1 MTAGEALRDAVTRLG
16 QAGVDSP
23 QADADWLMA
32 DLLSCSRSELP
43 LFTDTA
49 LSADQQT
56 RLATRVERRVRRE
69 PLHHILGTAHFF
81 GYEFQV
87 TDEVLIPRPETERL
101 VELAVA
107 FLKSLPHP
115 SVHDL
120 GTGSGCVAISLA
132 KRCPKANVIASDLSE
147 AALGLAKRNADELGA
162 LGQVAFRQADGLDAL
177 AKGEQIDLILSNP
190 PYIPSD
196 EIETLQPEVRD
207 HDPRL
212 ALDGGP
218 DGLRFYRML
227 VEEGRSRLN
236 RGGRLMAEFGD
247 GQEQS
252 VAKLFREANWLD
264 VEIADDLSG
273 RPRIV
278 IASAGQ

>member
-1 MTAGEALRDAVTRLG
+1 MTTGEALRDAVARLG
-16 QAGVDSP
+16 QAGVASP

-32 DLLSCSRSELP
+32 DLLTCSRSELP

-87 TDEVLIPRPETERL
+87 TGDVLIPRPETERL

-120 GTGSGCVAISLA
+120 GT
-132 KRCPKANVIASDLSE
+132 
-147 AALGLAKRNADELGA
+147 
-162 LGQVAFRQADGLDAL
+162 
-177 AKGEQIDLILSNP
+177 
-190 PYIPSD
+190 
-196 EIETLQPEVRD
+196 
-207 HDPRL
+207 
-212 ALDGGP
+212 
-218 DGLRFYRML
+218 
-227 VEEGRSRLN
+227 
-236 RGGRLMAEFGD
+236 
-247 GQEQS
+247 
-252 VAKLFREANWLD
+252 
-264 VEIADDLSG
+264 
-273 RPRIV
+273 
-278 IASAGQ
+278 

>member
-1 MTAGEALRDAVTRLG
+1 MVWRKAARK
-16 QAGVDSP
+16 P
-23 QADADWLMA
+23 
-32 DLLSCSRSELP
+32 SR
-43 LFTDTA
+43 FT
-49 LSADQQT
+49 
-56 RLATRVERRVRRE
+56 
-69 PLHHILGTAHFF
+69 ILVAAPSTFPF
-81 GYEFQV
+81 W
-87 TDEVLIPRPETERL
+87 T
-101 VELAVA
+101 LAVA

-147 AALGLAKRNADELGA
+147 AALGLAKRNAEKLGA

-190 PYIPSD
+190 PYVPSD
-196 EIETLQPEVRD
+196 EIETLRPEVRD

-227 VEEGRSRLN
+227 AAEGRSRLN

-273 RPRIV
+273 RPRSV
-278 IASAGQ
+278 SASAGQ

>member
-1 MTAGEALRDAVTRLG
+1 MTAGEALRDAEARLG

-23 QADADWLMA
+23 QADAEWLMA

-49 LSADQQT
+49 LSVDQQT
-56 RLATRVERRVRRE
+56 RLANQVERRFRRE

-87 TDEVLIPRPETERL
+87 TGDVLIPRPETERL

-107 FLKSLPHP
+107 FLESLPHP

-120 GTGSGCVAISLA
+120 GTGSGCIAVALA

-147 AALGLAKRNADELGA
+147 AALRLAKRNAVSLEA
-162 LGQVAFRQADGLDAL
+162 LGQVAFRHADGLDAL
-177 AKGEQIDLILSNP
+177 AKGEQVDLILSNP
-190 PYIPSD
+190 PYIPSG
-196 EIETLQPEVRD
+196 EIDALQPEVRD
-207 HDPRL
+207 HDPCL

-227 VEEGRSRLN
+227 AAEGRSRLN

>member
-1 MTAGEALRDAVTRLG
+1 MTAGEALRDAEARLG

-23 QADADWLMA
+23 QADAEWLMA

-49 LSADQQT
+49 LSVDQQT
-56 RLATRVERRVRRE
+56 RLANQVERRFRRE

-87 TDEVLIPRPETERL
+87 TGDVLIPRPETERP

-107 FLKSLPHP
+107 FLESLPHP

-120 GTGSGCVAISLA
+120 GTGSGCIAVALA

-147 AALGLAKRNADELGA
+147 AALRLAKRNAESLEA
-162 LGQVAFRQADGLDAL
+162 LGQVAFRHADGLDAL
-177 AKGEQIDLILSNP
+177 AKGEQVDLILSNP
-190 PYIPSD
+190 PYIPSG
-196 EIETLQPEVRD
+196 EIDALQPEVRD
-207 HDPRL
+207 HDPCL

-227 VEEGRSRLN
+227 AAEGRSRLN